1 MKLGTVARML
11 SVDEGEEAY
20 FDATDYLMFEDSVA
34 AAKESSDYDIWLREP
49 RSVDERRKD
58 FLFKMGGFQCPI
70 SVKMEEADG
79 IERVNELSG
88 GIDDSLL
95 SERRKSNSEAN
106 CSVDYSSRD
115 WLDDMSLDMEEV
127 MVERLASDEQC
138 EMMQFEGSVR
148 ENLRISKTKK
158 NVMSWWRSFS
168 QKLKKSHA
176 PDVSK
181 DSKLVPM
188 SVEQN
193 RKRFMECSAV
203 YAGQVLKAHD
213 GLIWTMKFSP
223 DGQFLASGG
232 EDGLICIWRLT
243 MVDAS
248 HKAEECSYGT
258 HDMEDKS
265 SSRHNKSNHASIVIP
280 DKILHIEEEPLQR
293 LKGHRGDVL
302 DLAWS
307 NSNVNPIYLTCF
319 GVRIFF
325 DILV

>member
-1 MKLGTVARML
+1 ML
-11 SVDEGEEAY
+11 SVGESEEAY
-20 FDATDYLMFEDSVA
+20 FDTTDYLMFEDSVA
-34 AAKESSDYDIWLREP
+34 APKESSDYDIWFREP
-49 RSVDERRKD
+49 LSVEERRKN

-70 SVKMEEADG
+70 SVKTEEADE
-79 IERVNELSG
+79 IERVDELSS

-95 SERRKSNSEAN
+95 SVRRKSNSEAN
-106 CSVDYSSRD
+106 CSVDYASHD

-138 EMMQFEGSVR
+138 GMMQFEGSVR

-168 QKLKKSHA
+168 QKLKKNHA
-176 PDVSK
+176 AELSK
-181 DSKLVPM
+181 DTKLVPM
-188 SVEQN
+188 RVEQN

-232 EDGLICIWRLT
+232 EDGVVCIWLLT

-248 HKAEECSYGT
+248 YKAEECCYGT
-258 HDMEDKS
+258 HDMEAKS
-265 SSRHNKSNHASIVIP
+265 ISRLNKSNHASIVIP
-280 DKILHIEEEPLQR
+280 DKMLHIEDEPLKR

-307 NSNVNPIYLTCF
+307 NSNVTPVYLICF
-319 GVRIFF
+319 DVRIFF
-325 DILV
+325 DLV